1 MKARSVLW
9 MLSSSLTLSIVDPAS
24 SQVPVIDRAVL
35 TTDTLRDRTSSNIE
49 ETDHDRF
56 SVGKS
61 VTCSIYR
68 PGRTGDAAST
78 AAANP
83 EITGLVKRIA
93 REEDVDES
101 LFLALVYQESRFNP
115 CARSPAGAIG
125 LSQLMPET
133 ARELGVNP
141 YDMEENLSGGARY
154 LKQQLHR
161 FGGNP
166 KLALAAYNA
175 GPGRVVT
182 YGGIPPFKETQG
194 YVAAITQKWL
204 PAFGGANVAD
214 TPAQYGGDATAFA
227 QMRNST
233 ITSMATGQA
242 ISDGSGNVTSW
253 FQQLGQT
260 PSGTVQDSWDHNS
273 GARNAN
279 LEMLNQ
285 VIRLGITIA
294 DLANSRNAVQ
304 ISGLSGSSRTGSYS
318 QNGGDGDRAAGFCDG
333 RRGLE
338 WNPKEKACVRVR
350 ERLADIALMLNA
362 Q

>member
-1 MKARSVLW
+1 MKGRSVLW
-9 MLSSSLTLSIVDPAS
+9 LLSSALALSIVDPAS

-35 TTDTLRDRTSSNIE
+35 AIDTHRDRISSNIE
-49 ETDHDRF
+49 ETDYNRF

-61 VTCSIYR
+61 VTCSIYQ

-83 EITGLVKRIA
+83 EITELVRRIA
-93 REEDVDES
+93 REEDVNES

-125 LSQLMPET
+125 LAQLMPET
-133 ARELGVNP
+133 ARELGVDP
-141 YDMEENLSGGARY
+141 YDMEDNLSGGARY
-154 LKQQLHR
+154 LKQQLQR

-194 YVAAITQKWL
+194 YVGAITQKWL
-204 PAFGGANVAD
+204 PAFGGANVAGI
-214 TPAQYGGDATAFA
+214 PAQYGGDATAFN
-227 QMRNST
+227 QMRNSA
-233 ITSMATGQA
+233 IRSMATGQA

-253 FQQLGQT
+253 FQQLGQM
-260 PSGTVQDSWDHNS
+260 PSSAVQDSWDHNS

-294 DLANSRNAVQ
+294 DLANSRNALQ
-304 ISGLSGSSRTGSYS
+304 ISGLSGSSHTGSYS
-318 QNGGDGDRAAGFCDG
+318 QNGGDGDPGAGFCDG
-333 RRGLE
+333 RRGVA
-338 WNPKEKACVRVR
+338 WNPKEKACVQVR

-362 Q
+362 R

>member
-1 MKARSVLW
+1 MNERSVLW
-9 MLSSSLTLSIVDPAS
+9 LLSSALALSIVDPAS

-49 ETDHDRF
+49 ETDRNRF

-68 PGRTGDAAST
+68 SGRTGDAAST

-83 EITGLVKRIA
+83 EITDLVRRIA
-93 REEDVDES
+93 REENVDES

-125 LSQLMPET
+125 LAQLMPET
-133 ARELGVNP
+133 ARELGVDP

-154 LKQQLHR
+154 LKQQLQR

-204 PAFGGANVAD
+204 PALGGASVAD
-214 TPAQYGGDATAFA
+214 LPAQYGGDANAFN
-227 QMRNST
+227 QMRSST
-233 ITSMATGQA
+233 ISSMATGQA

-253 FQQLGQT
+253 FQQLGRM
-260 PSGTVQDSWDHNS
+260 PSGTVQDSWDQNS

-338 WNPKEKACVRVR
+338 WNPKEKACVQVR
-350 ERLADIALMLNA
+350 ERFADIALMLNA
-362 Q
+362 R